1 MKSGKPSKVAAA
13 HIQRITTF
21 PDFSNSYPNK
31 IYKLYDKLVVIVQAL
46 DAMNKLRD
54 VKVEESLT
62 LDKVPEIIGDFVR
75 LDDEWQELD
84 FLKLAESLRN
94 WTDRNSKTIHNSEKH
109 EKYKRES
116 IF

>member
-75 LDDEWQELD
+75 LDD